1 MYATEDSDPTHDPP
15 VGILTGI
22 ISQMVKTLKTISA
35 IERAEW
41 AKVRELLLEN
51 GNKEV
56 LEKIQVEF

>member
-22 ISQMVKTLKTISA
+22 SRTVKTVNLTISA